1 MILPNPPPPFCFV
14 WGLTTILKTEPIAIA
29 PVWNDQPATAIENI
43 IVRSRVAAAH
53 VDAREF
59 QPTKQFEFREK
70 NKIQSMN

>member
-1 MILPNPPPPFCFV
+1 M
-14 WGLTTILKTEPIAIA
+14 
-29 PVWNDQPATAIENI
+29 AIENI

-59 QPTKQFEFREK
+59 KPTKQFEFREK